1 MSNPLKFLD
10 FSCFAEAWPAEA
22 GTKKGTLFDTFSLT
36 LAITGETRDCH
47 SELDSCPFDPT
58 LVSAA
63 SSVTE
68 LQIETRVGRKGPERS
83 SGRHLRVQ
91 K

>member
-1 MSNPLKFLD
+1 MSNSLKFLD
-10 FSCFAEAWPAEA
+10 FSCSAEARPAGA

-36 LAITGETRDCH
+36 WPITGETRDCH
-47 SELDSCPFDPT
+47 SELGSCPFDPT

-68 LQIETRVGRKGPERS
+68 LHILTRVG
-83 SGRHLRVQ
+83 Q
-91 K
+91 KD